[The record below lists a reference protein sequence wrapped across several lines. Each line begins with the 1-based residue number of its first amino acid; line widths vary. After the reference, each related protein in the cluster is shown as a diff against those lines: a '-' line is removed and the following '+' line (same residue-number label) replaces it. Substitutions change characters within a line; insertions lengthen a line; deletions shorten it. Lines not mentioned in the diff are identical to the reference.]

1 MIIKLVE
8 IFESTG
14 RSKGAKTSYCLREVY
29 VNSDHVVC
37 LREDIPMKKKLEAKL
52 LPGDLSPEQ
61 QFTKV
66 SLSRGHSGIDLVV
79 VGHPGLVEE
88 KLLKRKILR
97 D

>member
-1 MIIKLVE
+1 
-8 IFESTG
+8 
-14 RSKGAKTSYCLREVY
+14 
-29 VNSDHVVC
+29 
-37 LREDIPMKKKLEAKL
+37 MKKKLEAKL